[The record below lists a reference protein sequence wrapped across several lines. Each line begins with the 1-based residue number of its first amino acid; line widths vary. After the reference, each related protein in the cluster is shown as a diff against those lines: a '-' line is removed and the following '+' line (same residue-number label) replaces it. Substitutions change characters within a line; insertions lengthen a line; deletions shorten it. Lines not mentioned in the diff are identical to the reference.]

1 MSVNKPKD
9 FDTSIPYHDYTVAEI
24 IARHF
29 WIGETTGY
37 QAVANAWAQIAEG
50 KIDDLGLSVGFIES
64 VGFLHALNTFGKN
77 IHINGYGHKTNGGRQ
92 SYVDYRLLEQYTSH
106 ENHGSFVDNG
116 YATCLS
122 TSLTEAINE
131 YKSKYANDM
140 SVVKHSNKSYFS
152 STMEYLVSD
161 SIVSILC
168 NDFMES
174 LANSLNTTY
183 ALDLVRGLMSPS
195 ENHWKMETPWCN
207 EQITSPSTISLMVAI
222 EDHHPL
228 SGVLQ
233 ISAGSHKLDLDSN
246 IMKDLTTPEKYN
258 DYIQYCHKL
267 ANTDVAKIYQ
277 HTPMAGDMIAWQ
289 GKSLFCDAKPIGEN
303 PPTRNSL
310 IGVFNKVNIEED
322 KDFLIPVKNRNR
334 LFLKGNFR

>member
-9 FDTSIPYHDYTVAEI
+9 FDTSTAWHDYTVTET

-29 WIGETTGY
+29 WVGKTTGY

-50 KIDDLGLSVGFIES
+50 KIDELGLDVGFVES

-116 YATCLS
+116 YAVCLNS
-122 TSLTEAINE
+122 ASSVAIDD
-131 YKSKYANDM
+131 YKLKYANDM
-140 SVVKHSNKSYFS
+140 TSVGDSNKSYFS

-168 NDFMES
+168 GDFMES
-174 LANSLNTTY
+174 LADSLDTTY
-183 ALDLVRGLMSPS
+183 ALDFVQGNMLPS
-195 ENHWKMETPWCN
+195 ANHWKMQAPWCD
-207 EQITSPSTISLMVAI
+207 EQVTSPSTIVVMVAI
-222 EDHHPL
+222 EDHHPT

-233 ISAGSHKLDLDSN
+233 ISAGSHTLDLDSN
-246 IMKDLTTPEKYN
+246 IMKDLSVVEKYN
-258 DYIQYCHKL
+258 DYIMYCHKL
-267 ANTDVAKIYQ
+267 ANADVGKIYQ
-277 HTPMAGDMIAWQ
+277 HMPMAGDIIAWQ
-289 GKSLFCDAKPIGEN
+289 GKSLYCDAIPNNEKLL
-303 PPTRNSL
+303 TRNSL
-310 IGVFNKVNIEED
+310 IGVFNKVNMEED
-322 KDFLIPVKNRNR
+322 KDSLIPIQNKNR
-334 LFLKGNFR
+334 LFLIR